1 MIDKKTR
8 VKKEAKNAQPGSFK
22 KRVQT
27 KYAQKY
33 NFISLLNHVCSFF
46 VCYKKYVD
54 VEITIEFYSPLPHKT
69 AFTVVCP
76 SFCLSIYHGTISKW
90 LFQKGSLSL
99 ISLTKL
105 ETQSEDCF
113 QLLPRVLVLG
123 LVYRAILSR
132 FYTPELLVYNFSS
145 PVYRVLL
152 LLSDRENSTN
162 CTITNL
168 IVLLIINR
176 SKWTIKLKF
185 IEFKHKLDRAY

>member
-22 KRVQT
+22 NACKQSMH
-27 KYAQKY
+27 K
-33 NFISLLNHVCSFF
+33 NIILLACSIMFALFSF
-46 VCYKKYVD
+46 VTKKYVD

-76 SFCLSIYHGTISKW
+76 SFCLSIYHSTISKW